1 MPKHRHA
8 GDPRQRLNSA
18 ISTGLPVSF
27 VQQKNCGR
35 LQQAVI
41 AVLVKALDAENVGLL
56 NYDHVTLAV
65 PKSPV
70 PINYRKHRYDVAL
83 AVGDRVILIDVL
95 NVDALYWKQGEVTEH
110 GEGEVETI

>member
-1 MPKHRHA
+1 MPKHKTA
-8 GDPRQRLNSA
+8 GESRQRLNSA

-27 VQQKNCGR
+27 VQPKNCGR

-41 AVLVKALDAENVGLL
+41 SVLVKALHAEDVGLL

-70 PINYRKHRYDVAL
+70 PLSYRKHRYDVAL

-110 GEGEVETI
+110 GSGEVEII